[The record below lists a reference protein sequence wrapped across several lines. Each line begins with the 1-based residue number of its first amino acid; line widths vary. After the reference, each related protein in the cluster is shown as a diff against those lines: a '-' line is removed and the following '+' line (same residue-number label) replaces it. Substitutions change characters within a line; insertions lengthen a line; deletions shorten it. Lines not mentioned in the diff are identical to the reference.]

1 MIQNQTG
8 YNLGER
14 AYPVPIG
21 AQRAPEGK
29 AERKHALERDGWWRV
44 VSATFSYLRFLQTRL
59 DQSSATIAEQRARIE
74 ELEGLVMLDDLTGLM
89 NRRGFNDAFNR
100 EMDRVSR
107 NMGHGG
113 LLIMIDLDNFKII
126 NDTYG
131 HAAGDAALR
140 LVGKT
145 LLNSSRKMDV
155 CARMGGDEFILL
167 LANCERDKALVRAQ
181 NLIKQLNHLSLV
193 WYGAEIPIRAS
204 LGLKEYDAKDTPE
217 NILGDADSLL
227 YTQKRMNKGYGER
240 INIAR

>member
-1 MIQNQTG
+1 MMQNHTG
-8 YNLGER
+8 PNLGER
-14 AYPVPIG
+14 AYPVALAG
-21 AQRAPEGK
+21 QRSPESK
-29 AERKHALERDGWWRV
+29 SDKKHALERDGWWRV
-44 VSATFSYLRFLQTRL
+44 VSATFSYLRFLQSRL
-59 DQSSATIAEQRARIE
+59 EQAGETISAQRTRIE
-74 ELEGLVMLDDLTGLM
+74 ELEALVMIDDLTGLM

-145 LLNSSRKMDV
+145 LLHSSRKMDV

-193 WYGAEIPIRAS
+193 WYGAEIPVRAS
-204 LGLKEYDAKDTPE
+204 LGLKEYDANDTPE

-227 YTQKRMNKGYGER
+227 YTQKRKNKGFGER
-240 INIAR
+240 ISIAG